1 MTHLN
6 SSPLNHEKVQKSPP
20 HFFELPDYP
29 DVALPHTINVRNT
42 SSLFSRCDSLSHRLA
57 LLTQHLFKTIIHKS
71 KNLRTMA
78 ADMYAKMYY
87 HAHVDSNEA
96 TP

>member
-20 HFFELPDYP
+20 NFFELPDYP
-29 DVALPHTINVRNT
+29 AIALPHTINVRNT

-57 LLTQHLFKTIIHKS
+57 LLTQHLFNDNTQ
-71 KNLRTMA
+71 
-78 ADMYAKMYY
+78 
-87 HAHVDSNEA
+87 V
-96 TP
+96 